1 MRGELRMKKV
11 TCTLPLLF
19 LLVSCTG
26 APSPEGPL
34 PTPVE
39 TPLESPV
46 ETPDAFVPKT
56 YGLVEAYRNLVFDEP
71 LAYASAH
78 DGSGLSYVVER
89 TGKIKVFRNA
99 ADVDK
104 AEVFL
109 DLSEKVYSRGQEQGL
124 LGLAFD
130 PGFKENGYFY
140 VNYTTTDS
148 TVISR
153 FKRNKD
159 RDGSADASSEKVLLT
174 FGQPYAN
181 HNGGVLE
188 FGPDG
193 YLYIGTGD
201 GGSGGDPQGNA
212 QNLRS
217 FLGKI
222 LRIDVRGEED
232 GKPYGIPA
240 DNPFKGSAEG
250 YLAEIYAYGLRN
262 PWKISFDPER
272 NLMIAADVGQDKI
285 EEIDIIENGG
295 NYGWNA
301 YEGTHPYDRSSPV
314 DPDTL
319 IMPVHEYSHQE
330 GESVTGG
337 FSYYGKR
344 NKSLWGTYVYGD
356 FISGRIWALHLDS
369 AQKATNH
376 ELLDSDLKISSFGL
390 DDEGELYILDFGGKI
405 YTLEEKD

>member
-1 MRGELRMKKV
+1 MKKII
-11 TCTLPLLF
+11 CLLPLLF

-26 APSPEGPL
+26 TSSPEDPESPVL
-34 PTPVE
+34 TPVE
-39 TPLESPV
+39 TPEESPV
-46 ETPDAFVPKT
+46 ETPDSFVPKT
-56 YGLVEAYRNLVFDEP
+56 YGLVEAYGNLVFDQP
-71 LAYASAH
+71 LAYTSAH

-89 TGKIKVFRNA
+89 TGKIMVFRNV

-104 AEVFL
+104 ADVFL
-109 DLSEKVYSRGQEQGL
+109 DLSAKISSRGQEQGL

-130 PGFKENGYFY
+130 PDFKENGYFY

-153 FKRNKD
+153 FGMTKD
-159 RDGSADASSEKVLLT
+159 RGGFADVSSEKVLLT
-174 FGQPYAN
+174 FNQPFAN

-232 GKPYGIPA
+232 GKPYGIPS

-250 YLAEIYAYGLRN
+250 FLPEIYAYGLRN

-301 YEGTHPYDRSSPV
+301 YEGTQPYDRSSPV
-314 DPDTL
+314 DPDNL

-330 GESVTGG
+330 GKSVTGG
-337 FSYYGKR
+337 FFYYGQK

-356 FISGRIWALHLDS
+356 FISGRIWALDLDGT
-369 AQKATNH
+369 QRATNH

-390 DDEGELYILDFGGKI
+390 DDEGELYIIDFGGEI